1 MSQIINELERRD
13 RLKKLIITVT
23 LFFTLLGLVTVHPIV
38 GKASEFNYSVTP
50 LPSEYQIDKEKTYFD
65 LLLAPNQTTELKVK
79 LKNDTEKEVKGKI
92 AINNAITNSNVIIDY
107 GENTIKKDQSLLY
120 DLSELVDYPS
130 SVVLKP
136 KSKQIVTFQVKMPST
151 AFDGVIA
158 GGITF
163 EEEAEET
170 TSKDSAEKGLAI
182 DNDYSYIVAL
192 LLRQTKKDV
201 SPNLVL
207 HEVKPGHLNAR
218 NVIQAT
224 LQNDQMAYINQVAIT
239 AEIRKKDSD
248 QVLYQVEK
256 EEGQIAPNSTFS
268 LPISLNKQALE
279 PGDYHLSMTVSGN
292 KTKDKPL
299 TYENQW
305 IFEQD
310 FRIEGEIARKLN
322 EKDVTLKK
330 SHTFPFVLIGL
341 FLLGIVVLLIFWRR
355 GKIRSE

>member
-170 TSKDSAEKGLAI
+170 TSKDSVEKGLAI

-192 LLRQTKKDV
+192 LLRQTKKTY
-201 SPNLVL
+201 P
-207 HEVKPGHLNAR
+207 
-218 NVIQAT
+218 
-224 LQNDQMAYINQVAIT
+224 
-239 AEIRKKDSD
+239 
-248 QVLYQVEK
+248 
-256 EEGQIAPNSTFS
+256 QISFFT
-268 LPISLNKQALE
+268 
-279 PGDYHLSMTVSGN
+279 
-292 KTKDKPL
+292 
-299 TYENQW
+299 
-305 IFEQD
+305 
-310 FRIEGEIARKLN
+310 R
-322 EKDVTLKK
+322 
-330 SHTFPFVLIGL
+330 
-341 FLLGIVVLLIFWRR
+341 
-355 GKIRSE
+355 

>member
-1 MSQIINELERRD
+1 MFQIINELERRD

-23 LFFTLLGLVTVHPIV
+23 LFFTLLGLVTVHPMV

-50 LPSEYQIDKEKTYFD
+50 LPSEYQRDKEKTYFD

-79 LKNDTEKEVKGKI
+79 LRNDTEKEVKGKI
-92 AINNAITNSNVIIDY
+92 AINNATTNSNVIVDY
-107 GENTIKKDQSLLY
+107 GENALKKDQSLLY
-120 DLSELVDYPS
+120 DLNELVDYPS

-136 KSKQIVTFQVKMPST
+136 KSEQVVTFQIKMPST
-151 AFDGVIA
+151 TFDGVIA

-163 EEEAEET
+163 EEEET
-170 TSKDSAEKGLAI
+170 SGKPTSNQGLAI

-207 HEVKPGHLNAR
+207 HEVKPGQLNAR

-224 LQNDQMAYINQVAIT
+224 LQNDQMAYINQVEIT
-239 AEIRKKDSD
+239 AEIRKKGSD

-292 KTKDKPL
+292 KTDDKPL
-299 TYENQW
+299 TYKNQW
-305 IFEQD
+305 SFERD
-310 FRIEGEIARKLN
+310 FRIDGTTARTLN

-330 SHTFPFVLIGL
+330 NYTFPFVLIGL
-341 FLLGIVVLLIFWRR
+341 LLIGVVILLIFLRR